1 MDEKVRNDEK
11 NVMLV
16 REAGKDGKLKG
27 VSQIDND
34 GNIQTVDPTSAN
46 LASLFSVNTNDPA
59 VEAFLNKFLEAS
71 QNPVKTGISDLF
83 IMTGSGKTFQGRSG
97 PTVVGTLSGRSSHRA
112 FPNRSGSG
120 RRNPFSTDGC
130 LENRPPRPCPQRN
143 PHGRSGKTSEGN
155 VVWT

>member
-59 VEAFLNKFLEAS
+59 VEAFLNKFLKH
-71 QNPVKTGISDLF
+71 PKI
-83 IMTGSGKTFQGRSG
+83 
-97 PTVVGTLSGRSSHRA
+97 P
-112 FPNRSGSG
+112 
-120 RRNPFSTDGC
+120 
-130 LENRPPRPCPQRN
+130 
-143 PHGRSGKTSEGN
+143 
-155 VVWT
+155 